1 MMWYVR
7 ILFSPQLR
15 NNVWTCGNSYLSLC
29 FSSCLCFHD
38 QVAQCRRTDDF
49 TIPIFSGLP
58 FISSLVVI
66 QCSPCREENTNEREG
81 ICPIS
86 IVNPL
91 CLPDQGNTN
100 QELYPPIILKYC
112 HLINRC
118 LALGPIA
125 IRARVYICNTGTS
138 IPRTR
143 WVQSIATL
151 TLVRQGLVRDN
162 AVV

>member
-1 MMWYVR
+1 MTR
-7 ILFSPQLR
+7 SPSVGVLID
-15 NNVWTCGNSYLSLC
+15 V
-29 FSSCLCFHD
+29 
-38 QVAQCRRTDDF
+38 F

-66 QCSPCREENTNEREG
+66 QCSPCREENTNERGG

-138 IPRTR
+138 IPRTSGAVNR
-143 WVQSIATL
+143 YPNPGSSRFGAGQRRCVNPHSPFPSPTL
-151 TLVRQGLVRDN
+151 AHPDGDGRM
-162 AVV
+162 